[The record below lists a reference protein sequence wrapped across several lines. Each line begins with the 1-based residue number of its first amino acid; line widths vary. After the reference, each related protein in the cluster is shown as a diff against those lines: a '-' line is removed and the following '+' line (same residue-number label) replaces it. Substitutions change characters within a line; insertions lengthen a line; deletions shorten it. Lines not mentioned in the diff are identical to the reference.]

1 MSNANDLID
10 SVNKKINKLLAM
22 HGDLKMKYNDAVM
35 KHEELDRKV
44 KNQEILI
51 SQLKEENRNLKIA
64 KSVKLSEENADI
76 KIKIEELVREID
88 HCIGL
93 LNK

>member
-1 MSNANDLID
+1 MSDASVLID
-10 SVNKKINKLLAM
+10 GINKKINKLLAL
-22 HGDLKMKYNDAVM
+22 HGELKMKYTDAVD
-35 KHEELDRKV
+35 KQLELDRTV
-44 KNQEILI
+44 KDQEELI
-51 SQLKEENRNLKIA
+51 KKLKEENRNLKIA
-64 KSVKLSEENADI
+64 KSVKLSEENTDI